1 MAAKDLYE
9 KDFYKI
15 LGLGKSA
22 SGDEIKKKYRSL
34 ARELHPDKTK
44 GDAAMEEKFK
54 AVSEAYDILSD
65 GKKRAEYDQARDM
78 FERGGFRAPQGGQNF
93 QGGDFSDIFG
103 GGNPQDIFAN
113 LFGGG
118 GRRGPRK
125 GQDLQTEATI
135 TFKEAAFGTTLELRL
150 SADGGPSQTIS
161 ARVPA
166 GVNDGAKIRV
176 KGKGS
181 KGDAGPGDLFIMLH
195 VKPHAIF
202 SRKGENIAITV
213 PVTFT
218 EAALGADIKVPTL
231 TGEEVTL
238 RLSPGTSNGR
248 VLRVKGRGI
257 SKGATTGDLLVTVEV
272 QVPSQL
278 DEIATEALKKYAEA
292 TSEIDVRAEL
302 KPEEKVAA
310 IRELTRQGKRVA
322 MVGDGVN
329 DAPSLAVAY
338 IGVAMGARGSDAA
351 LEQADVVLMHD
362 RLENFLAAFRLS
374 QRAQRIIRQNL
385 VLSLGTV
392 AVLVV
397 MALLGKIPLTLGVIG
412 HEGSTVVVVMNS
424 LRLLFGKNEVF
435 KSKPS

>member
-34 ARELHPDKTK
+34 ARELHPDKNK
-44 GDAAMEEKFK
+44 GDAALEEKFK

-65 GKKRAEYDQARDM
+65 GKKRAEYDQAREM
-78 FERGGFRAPQGGQNF
+78 FVRGGMRASHSGQNF
-93 QGGDFSDIFG
+93 QGGDFGDMFG

-150 SADGGPSQTIS
+150 SADGGPSQNIS

-181 KGDAGPGDLFIMLH
+181 MGEAGPGDLFILLH
-195 VKPHAIF
+195 VKAHALF

-213 PVTFT
+213 PVSFT

-231 TGEEVTL
+231 TGDEVTL
-238 RLSPGTSNGR
+238 RLAPGTSNGR

-257 SKGATTGDLLVTVEV
+257 IKGATTGDLLVTVEV
-272 QVPSQL
+272 QVPAKL
-278 DEIATEALKKYAEA
+278 EGEALEALQKYAEVVA
-292 TSEIDVRAEL
+292 EKDVRAE
-302 KPEEKVAA
+302 
-310 IRELTRQGKRVA
+310 
-322 MVGDGVN
+322 
-329 DAPSLAVAY
+329 
-338 IGVAMGARGSDAA
+338 
-351 LEQADVVLMHD
+351 
-362 RLENFLAAFRLS
+362 
-374 QRAQRIIRQNL
+374 
-385 VLSLGTV
+385 
-392 AVLVV
+392 
-397 MALLGKIPLTLGVIG
+397 
-412 HEGSTVVVVMNS
+412 
-424 LRLLFGKNEVF
+424 F
-435 KSKPS
+435 KSKAIQ

>member
-15 LGLGKSA
+15 LGVGKSA
-22 SGDEIKKKYRSL
+22 SADEIKKKYRSL

-44 GDAAMEEKFK
+44 GDTAMEEKFK

-78 FERGGFRAPQGGQNF
+78 FERGGMRAPQGGQNF

-150 SADGGPSQTIS
+150 SADGGPSQNIS

-181 KGDAGPGDLFIMLH
+181 KGEAGPGDLFILLH

-202 SRKGENIAITV
+202 SRKGENIALTV

-218 EAALGADIKVPTL
+218 EATLGGDIKVPTL
-231 TGEEVTL
+231 AGDEVTL
-238 RLSPGTSNGR
+238 RIAPGTSNGR

-257 SKGATTGDLLVTVEV
+257 TKGTTVGDLLVTIEV
-272 QVPSQL
+272 QVPQRVEGEAL
-278 DEIATEALKKYAEA
+278 EALKKYAEA
-292 TSEIDVRAEL
+292 TADQEVR
-302 KPEEKVAA
+302 KDFNTK
-310 IRELTRQGKRVA
+310 
-322 MVGDGVN
+322 
-329 DAPSLAVAY
+329 
-338 IGVAMGARGSDAA
+338 A
-351 LEQADVVLMHD
+351 LQ
-362 RLENFLAAFRLS
+362 
-374 QRAQRIIRQNL
+374 
-385 VLSLGTV
+385 
-392 AVLVV
+392 
-397 MALLGKIPLTLGVIG
+397 
-412 HEGSTVVVVMNS
+412 
-424 LRLLFGKNEVF
+424 
-435 KSKPS
+435 

>member
-15 LGLGKSA
+15 LGIGKSA
-22 SGDEIKKKYRSL
+22 TGDEIKKKYRSL

-44 GDAAMEEKFK
+44 GDTAMEEKFK

-78 FERGGFRAPQGGQNF
+78 FERGGMRAPQGGQNF

-150 SADGGPSQTIS
+150 SADGGPSQNIS

-181 KGDAGPGDLFIMLH
+181 KGEAGPGDLFILLH

-202 SRKGENIAITV
+202 SRKGENIALTV

-218 EAALGADIKVPTL
+218 EATLGGDIKVPTL
-231 TGEEVTL
+231 AGDEVTL
-238 RLSPGTSNGR
+238 RIAPGTSNGR

-257 SKGATTGDLLVTVEV
+257 TKGTTVGDLLVTIEV
-272 QVPSQL
+272 QVPQRVEGEAL
-278 DEIATEALKKYAEA
+278 DALKKYAEA
-292 TSEIDVRAEL
+292 TADQDVRKEFNT
-302 KPEEKVAA
+302 K
-310 IRELTRQGKRVA
+310 
-322 MVGDGVN
+322 
-329 DAPSLAVAY
+329 
-338 IGVAMGARGSDAA
+338 A
-351 LEQADVVLMHD
+351 LQ
-362 RLENFLAAFRLS
+362 
-374 QRAQRIIRQNL
+374 
-385 VLSLGTV
+385 
-392 AVLVV
+392 
-397 MALLGKIPLTLGVIG
+397 
-412 HEGSTVVVVMNS
+412 
-424 LRLLFGKNEVF
+424 
-435 KSKPS
+435 

>member
-15 LGLGKSA
+15 LGIGKSA
-22 SGDEIKKKYRSL
+22 SGEEIKKKYRSL

-44 GDAAMEEKFK
+44 GDTAMEEKFK

-78 FERGGFRAPQGGQNF
+78 FERGGMRAPQGGQNF

-135 TFKEAAFGTTLELRL
+135 SFKEAAFGTTLELRL
-150 SADGGPSQTIS
+150 STDGGPSQNIS

-181 KGDAGPGDLFIMLH
+181 KGEAGPGDLFILLH

-202 SRKGENIAITV
+202 SRKGENIALTV

-218 EAALGADIKVPTL
+218 EATLGGDIKVPTL
-231 TGEEVTL
+231 AGDEVTL
-238 RLSPGTSNGR
+238 RIAPGTSNGR

-257 SKGATTGDLLVTVEV
+257 TKGTTVGDLLVTIEV
-272 QVPSQL
+272 QVPQRVEGEAL
-278 DEIATEALKKYAEA
+278 DALKKYAEA
-292 TSEIDVRAEL
+292 TADQEVR
-302 KPEEKVAA
+302 KDFNTK
-310 IRELTRQGKRVA
+310 
-322 MVGDGVN
+322 
-329 DAPSLAVAY
+329 
-338 IGVAMGARGSDAA
+338 A
-351 LEQADVVLMHD
+351 LQ
-362 RLENFLAAFRLS
+362 
-374 QRAQRIIRQNL
+374 
-385 VLSLGTV
+385 
-392 AVLVV
+392 
-397 MALLGKIPLTLGVIG
+397 
-412 HEGSTVVVVMNS
+412 
-424 LRLLFGKNEVF
+424 
-435 KSKPS
+435 

>member
-15 LGLGKSA
+15 LGVGKSA

-150 SADGGPSQTIS
+150 SADGGPSQNIS

-181 KGDAGPGDLFIMLH
+181 KGDAGPGDLFILLH
-195 VKPHAIF
+195 VKPHAVF
-202 SRKGENIAITV
+202 SRKGENIALTV

-218 EAALGADIKVPTL
+218 EAALGGDIKVPTL
-231 TGEEVTL
+231 TGDEVTL
-238 RLSPGTSNGR
+238 RIAPGTSNGR

-257 SKGATTGDLLVTVEV
+257 TKGATVGDLLVTIEV
-272 QVPSQL
+272 QVPQRVEGEAL
-278 DEIATEALKKYAEA
+278 DALKKYAEA
-292 TSEIDVRAEL
+292 TADQEVRKEFNT
-302 KPEEKVAA
+302 K
-310 IRELTRQGKRVA
+310 
-322 MVGDGVN
+322 
-329 DAPSLAVAY
+329 
-338 IGVAMGARGSDAA
+338 A
-351 LEQADVVLMHD
+351 LQ
-362 RLENFLAAFRLS
+362 
-374 QRAQRIIRQNL
+374 
-385 VLSLGTV
+385 
-392 AVLVV
+392 
-397 MALLGKIPLTLGVIG
+397 
-412 HEGSTVVVVMNS
+412 
-424 LRLLFGKNEVF
+424 
-435 KSKPS
+435 

>member
-9 KDFYKI
+9 KDFYKV
-15 LGLGKSA
+15 LGVSKSA

-44 GDAAMEEKFK
+44 GDVAMEDKFK

-65 GKKRAEYDQARDM
+65 GKKRAEYDQAREM
-78 FERGGFRAPQGGQNF
+78 FERGGMRSPQGGQNF
-93 QGGDFSDIFG
+93 QGGDFSDMFG

-150 SADGGPSQTIS
+150 SADGGPSQNIS

-181 KGDAGPGDLFIMLH
+181 KGEAGPGDLFILLH
-195 VKPHAIF
+195 VKPHPIF
-202 SRKGENIAITV
+202 SRKGENITITV
-213 PVTFT
+213 PVSFT

-231 TGEEVTL
+231 TDEEVTL
-238 RLSPGTSNGR
+238 RMAPGTSNGR

-257 SKGATTGDLLVTVEV
+257 TKGATTGDLLVTVEV
-272 QVPSQL
+272 QVPAKL
-278 DEIATEALKKYAEA
+278 EGAALEALQKYAEVVA
-292 TSEIDVRAEL
+292 EEDVRVEL
-302 KPEEKVAA
+302 KSKA
-310 IRELTRQGKRVA
+310 IQ
-322 MVGDGVN
+322 
-329 DAPSLAVAY
+329 
-338 IGVAMGARGSDAA
+338 
-351 LEQADVVLMHD
+351 
-362 RLENFLAAFRLS
+362 
-374 QRAQRIIRQNL
+374 
-385 VLSLGTV
+385 
-392 AVLVV
+392 
-397 MALLGKIPLTLGVIG
+397 
-412 HEGSTVVVVMNS
+412 
-424 LRLLFGKNEVF
+424 
-435 KSKPS
+435 